1 MSFGFLTESALL
13 PAKSKPIKVD
23 GRSLVDLKAIV
34 YAKEQKTKLE
44 GGGGS
49 AGGGLRGLRG
59 KRSSGDRDG
68 GGGGARKDPF
78 ARSNRG
84 VEDRSQRD
92 EIERVTASKK
102 RKAGQRVMAAKS
114 SLYEKLAKGEIGGAT
129 RAGSLVDFSR
139 KTGDDLALLEAKAV
153 EPKEH
158 RHKDHGKPGSGASEA
173 GDSRSGGGGN
183 KRQRSSGG
191 RSKKRGGGSGSR
203 SDSGGEGTGDDDD
216 DFYDGSG
223 GGYGGE
229 VEIVDEFGRHRTVT
243 RGGREHREHL
253 KAKKRAAEIESERR
267 EFEQNAAAAATP
279 SSSSSQANFD
289 DRYSYRGNTG
299 AAPPPPG
306 CSSSSSSSTTVGRFG
321 SSSSPAAPEATGD
334 DGPAAGGWAWSSGAG
349 RGADEGDFETRE
361 GEERRAKKGMA
372 ELLGREAGGKGDDD
386 AGGKIRSQWEQT
398 LSGDQKTYLR
408 QVQEETEAVR
418 RQTMA
423 KAKAGGG
430 QTGREKQRAERK
442 ELLRRKQEARAAR
455 LRGESA

>member
-1 MSFGFLTESALL
+1 
-13 PAKSKPIKVD
+13 
-23 GRSLVDLKAIV
+23 
-34 YAKEQKTKLE
+34 
-44 GGGGS
+44 
-49 AGGGLRGLRG
+49 
-59 KRSSGDRDG
+59 
-68 GGGGARKDPF
+68 
-78 ARSNRG
+78 
-84 VEDRSQRD
+84 
-92 EIERVTASKK
+92 
-102 RKAGQRVMAAKS
+102 MAAKS

-153 EPKEH
+153 EPKER
-158 RHKDHGKPGSGASEA
+158 RHKDDGKPGSSASEA
-173 GDSRSGGGGN
+173 GDSRSGGRGK

-191 RSKKRGGGSGSR
+191 RSKKRGGGGGSGSR
-203 SDSGGEGTGDDDD
+203 SDSGEEGTGDDDG
-216 DFYDGSG
+216 DFYDGG
-223 GGYGGE
+223 GGCYGGE
-229 VEIVDEFGRHRTVT
+229 VEIVDEFGRHRAVT

-253 KAKKRAAEIESERR
+253 KAKTRAAEIESERE
-267 EFEQNAAAAATP
+267 EFEQNAAAAAAP
-279 SSSSSQANFD
+279 SSSSRANFD

-306 CSSSSSSSTTVGRFG
+306 FSSSSSTTAERFG
-321 SSSSPAAPEATGD
+321 SSSSPAAPAATGD

-386 AGGKIRSQWEQT
+386 AGAKIRSQWEKT

-423 KAKAGGG
+423 KATAGGG